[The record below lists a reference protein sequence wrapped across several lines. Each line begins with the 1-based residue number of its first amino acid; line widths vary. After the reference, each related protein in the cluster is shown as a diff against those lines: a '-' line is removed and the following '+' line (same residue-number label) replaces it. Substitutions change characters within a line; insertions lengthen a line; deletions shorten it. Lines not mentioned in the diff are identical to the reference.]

1 MRTLLRKRQTEQLDA
16 REAAEKERRRK
27 EEAARKAQGTKDAQN
42 RVASQEIPQLRKELN
57 ALVSITASRT
67 GRPHGAI
74 HTEVR
79 QKCGGPPTA
88 MCSAEQL
95 RARID
100 YLRRW

>member
-1 MRTLLRKRQTEQLDA
+1 MPETKKRKKRQQLENEE
-16 REAAEKERRRK
+16 REKRKKER
-27 EEAARKAQGTKDAQN
+27 ESEVHD
-42 RVASQEIPQLRKELN
+42 VASVKIPQLRKELN
-57 ALVSITASRT
+57 ALVSITAGRT

-79 QKCGGPPTA
+79 KKCGGPPTA

-95 RARID
+95 QARID